1 MTSSN
6 RRPQI
11 KPTQTEI
18 NSYYRALKTAA
29 DGGVLYAMAELIK
42 IDIMTKQ
49 DQPPVSELT
58 QAGQQMLDANEE
70 LREVVAEVLEAF
82 KK

>member
-1 MTSSN
+1 MTSN

-18 NSYYRALKTAA
+18 NSYYRKLKQAA
-29 DGGVLYAMAELIK
+29 DGGDLYAMAELIK

-49 DQPPVSELT
+49 QDEPVISPLA
-58 QAGQQMLDANEE
+58 QAGQQMLDANAE
-70 LREVVAEVLEAF
+70 LREVVAEVIEAL
-82 KK
+82 K

>member
-1 MTSSN
+1 MTSN

-18 NSYYRALKTAA
+18 NSYYRKLKQAA

-49 DQPPVSELT
+49 DQAEPSELAV
-58 QAGQQMLDANEE
+58 AGQQLLDANAE
-70 LREVVAEVLEAF
+70 LREVVADVIEALN
-82 KK
+82 K